1 VIDMRSKL
9 QPVCVACAVALS
21 LLAFALPAVAAESVG
36 DSARLK
42 APEIFER
49 TLDLM
54 VTLDLALFA
63 AVGFFAKDG
72 LINTTGRRRT
82 FQVFAA
88 VLFVLCAVL
97 SLFFAYKARL
107 EMMRQ
112 LAGGTFAYEDL
123 NDYVFQA
130 WALLIASVFAGAF
143 VAIAVSDRPASTP

>member
-1 VIDMRSKL
+1 M
-9 QPVCVACAVALS
+9 
-21 LLAFALPAVAAESVG
+21 LLAFILPAVAAETVG

-42 APEIFER
+42 APEVFER

-72 LINTTGRRRT
+72 LITTTGRRRA
-82 FQVFAA
+82 FQVLAA
-88 VLFVLCAVL
+88 ALFVLFAVL

-112 LAGGTFAYEDL
+112 LAGGTFAYENL
-123 NDYVFQA
+123 NDYVIQA
-130 WALLIASVFAGAF
+130 WTLLIASAFAALF
-143 VAIAVSDRPASTP
+143 VAIAVSDRRAKTP